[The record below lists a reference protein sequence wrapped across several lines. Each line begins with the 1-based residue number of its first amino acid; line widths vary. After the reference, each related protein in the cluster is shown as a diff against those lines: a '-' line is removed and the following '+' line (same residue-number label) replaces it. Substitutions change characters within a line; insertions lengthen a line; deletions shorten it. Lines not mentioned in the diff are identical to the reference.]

1 MAKAKKLASGSWRV
15 QVYSHTETV
24 SDPLTGRV
32 KEKRIYRSFTSDD
45 PSPAGRRKAEA
56 AAAEFALHKETEKVS
71 KIYTLKEAM
80 EKYCEAKENVLSPST
95 IRAYKSMTRNA
106 YSDIISKR
114 TDHLSN
120 LDIQKAMNALAKEH
134 SPKYVRNA
142 YGFLTAVLALYQ
154 PDFSPQSKLPQS
166 VHPDTYTPSDAE
178 IARLIEFFKMND
190 TEMLKAVYLG
200 AFGTLRRSEVCAAL
214 AEDIHDGR
222 LLIHQAVVKNSDG
235 IWEVKTTKT
244 YSSTRYVD
252 IPEFA
257 LAYFPES
264 GNIVN
269 LTPSAL
275 TARFKRAL
283 KVLNLPPFRFHDLR
297 HYAASIMHALG
308 VPDQYI
314 MQQGGW
320 QSDNVLKGIYRNA
333 LPDYQKK
340 FLNITTDH
348 FSKINDGE
356 MQHESQNNQKLCN
369 TKCNTKRKK
378 PLKQGQKHC
387 G

>member
-15 QVYSHTETV
+15 QVYSHTETII
-24 SDPLTGRV
+24 DPATGQQ

-56 AAAEFALHKETEKVS
+56 AAAEFALNKEIVKVD
-71 KIYTLKEAM
+71 KIYTLKDAM
-80 EKYCEAKENVLSPST
+80 EKYCEVKENVLSPST

-106 YSDIISKR
+106 YPDIITKR

-120 LDIQKAMNALAKEH
+120 LEVQKSMNALAKKH

-154 PDFSPQSKLPQS
+154 PDITLRVKLPQS

-178 IARLIEFFKMND
+178 ISRLIEFFRMND
-190 TEMLKAVYLG
+190 KEMLKAVYLA
-200 AFGTLRRSEVCAAL
+200 AFGTLRRSEVCAAMG
-214 AEDIHDGR
+214 EDIDNGR
-222 LLIHQAVVKNSDG
+222 LLIHQAMVKNSDG
-235 IWEVKTTKT
+235 IWEIKTTKT

-252 IPEFA
+252 LPEFA
-257 LAYFPES
+257 LECFPAS
-264 GNIVN
+264 GNIVD

-283 KVLNLPPFRFHDLR
+283 KVLKLPTFRFHDLR

-314 MQQGGW
+314 MLQGGW
-320 QSDNVLKGIYRNA
+320 QSDKVLKGIYRNA
-333 LPDYQKK
+333 LPDYQKQ

-348 FSKINDGE
+348 FTKINDG
-356 MQHESQNNQKLCN
+356 KCN
-369 TKCNTKRKK
+369 TKCRNK
-378 PLKQGQKHC
+378 
-387 G
+387 

>member
-24 SDPLTGRV
+24 TDPLTGRV

-56 AAAEFALHKETEKVS
+56 AAAEFALNKETAKVS
-71 KIYTLKEAM
+71 KVYTLKEAM
-80 EKYCEAKENVLSPST
+80 ENYCETKKNVLSPST
-95 IRAYKSMTRNA
+95 IRAYRSMSRNA
-106 YSDIISKR
+106 YPDIISKR
-114 TDHLSN
+114 TDHITS
-120 LDIQKAMNALAKEH
+120 LDVQKSMNSLAKNH
-134 SPKYVRNA
+134 RPKYVMNA

-154 PDFSPQSKLPQS
+154 PDISLQVKLPQAL
-166 VHPDTYTPSDAE
+166 HPNTYTPSDVE
-178 IARLIEFFKMND
+178 ISRLIEFFKMND
-190 TEMLKAVYLG
+190 TEMLKAVYLA

-214 AEDIHDGR
+214 GEDIVNGR
-222 LLIHQAVVKNSDG
+222 LLVHLAVVKNSDG
-235 IWEVKTTKT
+235 VWETKTTKT

-252 IPEFA
+252 LPEFV
-257 LAYFPES
+257 LEYFPES
-264 GNIVN
+264 GKIVN

-283 KVLNLPPFRFHDLR
+283 KAVGLPTFRFHDLR

-320 QSDNVLKGIYRNA
+320 QSDKVLKEIYRNA
-333 LPDYQKK
+333 LPDYQKQ
-340 FLNITTDH
+340 FLDITKDH
-348 FSKINDGE
+348 FEKINNGE
-356 MQHESQNNQKLCN
+356 NATQNQNCKN
-369 TKCNTKRKK
+369 HATRNATRKRKS
-378 PLKQGQKHC
+378 P
-387 G
+387 